1 MPLPSNP
8 MRNRLAALPCLA
20 LALVLAAMLAA
31 LLPASA
37 LAAETRAGGAAGS
50 TQGTVV
56 AIGGALRDDNAAVW
70 SRVVQLAGGT
80 GSRYVVLATASGEP
94 QASAAAI
101 VANLQRH
108 GALAVAL
115 PVAPLWPGVDATQ
128 ASADPQWLEAV
139 ARSQGVF
146 FSGGAQARLLDTL
159 QPGGQATP
167 LLEAVRALLARGG
180 VVAGTSSGAAV
191 LSTLAFRD
199 APDVLAA
206 LQGRLRDGAEVD
218 RGFGFLRPS
227 VVVDQHFVRR
237 GRIGRLLPLML
248 SRGAPLGLGVEEDS
262 AAIVQGDAVEAI
274 GSRGVL
280 VVDLGAARSDASL
293 GAFNV
298 MGARLSWLNSGD
310 RFDLATG
317 TLAPAP
323 ARRAGRLLDPGSA
336 GFKPTHRGP
345 AHFNDMLGEGVLV
358 VAMARLVDSDQAQV
372 SGLAFNG
379 RPAADDP
386 RASLGFEWRLSRDV
400 GTLGW
405 AGPQDAEP
413 TMSKLRL
420 DVQPVRLA
428 SPLHGPW
435 KP

>member
-1 MPLPSNP
+1 